1 MFLAPQNQALEVIK
15 SKLMAV
21 KERHEGYRQNLTAA
35 LYEILALERDRPH
48 DIAKKISRR
57 VAAVSEILQE
67 RKGTSE

>member
-1 MFLAPQNQALEVIK
+1 MFVAPQNQALEVIK

-21 KERHEGYRQNLTAA
+21 EERHEGYRQNLTAA
-35 LYEILALERDRPH
+35 LYEILSLERDRPH

-67 RKGTSE
+67 RKGTSQ